1 MTGRGG
7 RREPALLPPRDPTLE
22 TRPVS
27 QERHFA
33 VQAFGPGADV
43 ETHRHFQS
51 IEALEQQLPDASSIG
66 NRGDVENDAKEL
78 FKSLTSESELVRMD
92 WTEDGEVD
100 GEPTWGPVVMVTAYS
115 DKATQNIDQAVNN
128 LVETIHRYFL
138 RCPRSGAFATE
149 AFKRLEIKVIKDK
162 DLLENASDDRV
173 REEFNAYVRFLRL
186 FPADM
191 NWERQSQRVFKD
203 NLNRPRGPKR
213 YDFCVVLDEQTIDSL
228 ASIAFPE
235 NLDEDSKT
243 LKHISVKLVDRKWRY
258 PEEAGDSIRGRHYT
272 GTDIC
277 PLLDLPLI
285 CAKIHDYAD
294 LEEMFPLDRYRDMR

>member
-7 RREPALLPPRDPTLE
+7 RREPVLLPPRDPTLE
-22 TRPVS
+22 TRPVP

-51 IEALEQQLPDASSIG
+51 VEALQQQLPDASS
-66 NRGDVENDAKEL
+66 RGDVENDAKEL
-78 FKSLTSESELVRMD
+78 FNLLTSESELVRRD

-115 DKATQNIDQAVNN
+115 DKAAQNIDQAVTN
-128 LVETIHRYFL
+128 LVETIHRYL
-138 RCPRSGAFATE
+138 LLYPRSKAFATE
-149 AFKRLEIKVIKDK
+149 VFKRLEIKVIKDK
-162 DLLENASDDRV
+162 DLLEDASDDRI
-173 REEFNAYVRFLRL
+173 REELNAYVRSLRL

-191 NWERQSQRVFKD
+191 DWERESQRIFKD
-203 NLNRPRGPKR
+203 NLNRPRGPRR
-213 YDFCVVLDEQTIDSL
+213 YDFSVVLDEQTIDSL

-235 NLDEDSKT
+235 DPDEDYKT

-258 PEEAGDSIRGRHYT
+258 PKEAGESIRGRHYT

-277 PLLDLPLI
+277 RLVDLPLI
-285 CAKIHDYAD
+285 CAEIHHFAD
-294 LEEMFPLDRYRDMR
+294 LEEMSSLRYE

>member
-1 MTGRGG
+1 MTARGRGN
-7 RREPALLPPRDPTLE
+7 PTFQLPPRDPSLD
-22 TRPVS
+22 TRPVPK
-27 QERHFA
+27 ERHFA

-51 IEALEQQLPDASSIG
+51 IEALEQQISDASSFD

-78 FKSLTSESELVRMD
+78 LDSLTRESNMD
-92 WTEDGEVD
+92 WTEDGESD

-115 DKATQNIDQAVNN
+115 DKATKNIDQAVNN

-138 RCPRSGAFATE
+138 RYPRSVAFATE

-173 REEFNAYVRFLRL
+173 REEFNAYVRSLGL
-186 FPADM
+186 FPADLE
-191 NWERQSQRVFKD
+191 WERKSQRSFKD
-203 NLNRPRGPKR
+203 NLNRPRGPRR
-213 YDFCVVLDEQTIDSL
+213 YDFCVILDEQTIDSL
-228 ASIAFPE
+228 ANIVFPE
-235 NLDEDSKT
+235 DLDEDFKT

-258 PEEAGDSIRGRHYT
+258 PKEAEGLIQGRHYT
-272 GTDIC
+272 GTDNC

-285 CAKIHDYAD
+285 CARVHDFVD
-294 LEEMFPLDRYRDMR
+294 LDDMFPLDLYRLTR